1 LKGFKHIYDLKENQ
15 ENLALLPIRDALRA
29 YRTAFDTKI
38 FLSTVKKMKEN
49 NFDLSTVQEVEND
62 LREMNDNLL
71 TEFEKVRSQIKIG
84 RSVVSRK

>member
-1 LKGFKHIYDLKENQ
+1 LKGFIYDLKENQ
-15 ENLALLPIRDALRA
+15 ENLALLPTRDALLGYCA
-29 YRTAFDTKI
+29 AFDTKI